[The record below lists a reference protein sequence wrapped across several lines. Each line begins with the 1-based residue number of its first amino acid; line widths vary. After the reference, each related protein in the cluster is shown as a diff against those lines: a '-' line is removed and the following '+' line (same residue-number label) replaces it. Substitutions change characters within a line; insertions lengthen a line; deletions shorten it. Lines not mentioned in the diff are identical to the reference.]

1 MTPTQIHRIRQRPGK
16 LQYVGT
22 VECGEL
28 VGKSTSSATRLRTSW
43 SDYHAHVRVGGRAPS
58 RGRLL
63 WRLIADVSAEPDAID
78 SALDAYTSRIAYLR
92 DEATRDGYGLNKR
105 SERDFRQFMR
115 SRPYM
120 RKGDLVL
127 MDNGNLRAI
136 WKDERGGRFGLQF
149 LGGNMAQY
157 VIFRRRR
164 ADRAISRVAGR
175 DSLEGI
181 ARQIDAFQLHSLLGE

>member
-1 MTPTQIHRIRQRPGK
+1 MTPTQIYRIRQRPGK
-16 LQYVGT
+16 LQRVGP
-22 VECGEL
+22 VEFGEL
-28 VGKSTSSATRLRTSW
+28 VGKSTSSATRRRTAW
-43 SDYHAHVRVGGRAPS
+43 SDDPARVWVRGRAPGRWRYS
-58 RGRLL
+58 R
-63 WRLIADVSAEPDAID
+63 RLIADVSAEPDAID

-105 SERDFRQFMR
+105 SERDFRQFLR

-136 WKDERGGRFGLQF
+136 WKDERGGRFGMQF
-149 LGGNMAQY
+149 LGGSMAQY

-175 DSLEGI
+175 DSLEGV

>member
-1 MTPTQIHRIRQRPGK
+1 MTPTGMSRTRERPGK
-16 LQYVGT
+16 SQYVDPLKFGA
-22 VECGEL
+22 L
-28 VGKSTSSATRLRTSW
+28 VGKSMTRATRLRTSW
-43 SDYHAHVRVGGRAPS
+43 SDDQAHFRIRGRAPS
-58 RGRLL
+58 RGRPL
-63 WRLIADVSAEPDAID
+63 RRTFAHVSTETDAID
-78 SALDAYTSRIAYLR
+78 LALDAYSSRIAYLS

-105 SERDFRQFMR
+105 SEGDFRQFVR
-115 SRPYM
+115 SRPGL

-164 ADRAISRVAGR
+164 ADQAISRVAGR